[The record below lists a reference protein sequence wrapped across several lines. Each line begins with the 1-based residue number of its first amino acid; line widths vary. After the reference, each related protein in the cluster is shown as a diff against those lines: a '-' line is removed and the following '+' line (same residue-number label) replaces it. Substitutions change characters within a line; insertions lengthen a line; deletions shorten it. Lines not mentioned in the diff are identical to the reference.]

1 MQNKNIKKHYVCV
14 MPMAG
19 EGLRFKKYGYKTL
32 KPLITINKIP
42 MFIKATKSFPKTF
55 KWIFIAREKINFK
68 ENIKKFTKSIKKKK
82 FVLLNKKT
90 QGQASTVYKSLKYL
104 NKNDVIIVHS
114 CDLSFKINLSL
125 FKRKIQEND
134 LLVFT
139 AKGSNYHFKNHKD
152 FSWVK
157 KTKDIYKIS
166 LKKKFKSN
174 KSSKVLIGT
183 FAFKSKKIMKD
194 LLEYT
199 FKKKIKINNEYY
211 MDTLI
216 FIAQKM
222 GYRLNELLVN
232 KYHSWGSHPEL
243 LNYKN

>member
-1 MQNKNIKKHYVCV
+1 MQNKNIKNFVCV

-19 EGLRFKKYGYKTL
+19 EGLRFRKYGYKTF
-32 KPLITINKIP
+32 KPLIIINKVP

-55 KWIFIAREKINFK
+55 KWIFITKNMINLK
-68 ENIKKFTKSIKKKK
+68 GNIKKFIKFIKKKK
-82 FVLLNKKT
+82 LLLLNKKT
-90 QGQASTVYKSLKYL
+90 EGQASTVYKSLKYL
-104 NKNDVIIVHS
+104 NKDEVIIVHS

-125 FKRKIQEND
+125 FKKKISKND

-139 AKGSNYHFKNHKD
+139 AQGSNYHFKNHKD

-157 KTKDIYKIS
+157 KIKKKYKIS
-166 LKKKFKSN
+166 LKKNFKNN
-174 KSSKVLIGT
+174 KNAKVLIGT
-183 FAFKSKKIMKD
+183 FAFKNKKIMKH

-199 FKKKIKINNEYY
+199 FNNKIKINNEYY

-216 FIAQKM
+216 FIAQRM
-222 GYRLNELLVN
+222 GYKLSDLEVK
-232 KYHSWGSHPEL
+232 KYQSWGSHPEL

>member
-1 MQNKNIKKHYVCV
+1 MQNKNIKNFVCV

-19 EGLRFKKYGYKTL
+19 EGLRFRKYGYKTF
-32 KPLITINKIP
+32 KPLIIINKVP

-55 KWIFIAREKINFK
+55 KWIFITKNIINLK
-68 ENIKKFTKSIKKKK
+68 GNIKKFIKFIKKKK
-82 FVLLNKKT
+82 LLLLNKKT
-90 QGQASTVYKSLKYL
+90 EGQASTVYKSLKYL
-104 NKNDVIIVHS
+104 NKDEVIIVHS

-125 FKRKIQEND
+125 FKKKISKND

-139 AKGSNYHFKNHKD
+139 AQGSNYHFKNHKD

-157 KTKDIYKIS
+157 KIKKKYKIS
-166 LKKKFKSN
+166 LKKNFKNN
-174 KSSKVLIGT
+174 KNAKVLIGT
-183 FAFKSKKIMKD
+183 FAFKNKKIMKH

-199 FKKKIKINNEYY
+199 FKNKIKINNEYY

-216 FIAQKM
+216 FIAQRM
-222 GYRLNELLVN
+222 GYKLSDLEVK

>member
-55 KWIFIAREKINFK
+55 KWILIAREKINLN
-68 ENIKKFTKSIKKKK
+68 ENIKKFTRFIKKKK
-82 FVLLNKKT
+82 FLFLNKKT
-90 QGQASTVYKSLKYL
+90 EGQASTVYKSLKYL
-104 NKNDVIIVHS
+104 GKNEVVIVHS

-125 FKRKIQEND
+125 FKKKIQEND

-139 AKGSNYHFKNHKD
+139 AKGSNYHFKNHKN

-157 KTKDIYKIS
+157 KIKNTYKIS
-166 LKKKFKSN
+166 LKKNFKNN
-174 KSSKVLIGT
+174 KNSKVLIGT
-183 FAFKSKKIMKD
+183 FAFKNKKIMKD
-194 LLEYT
+194 LMEYT

-222 GYRLNELLVN
+222 GYKLNDLAVK
-232 KYHSWGSHPEL
+232 KYHSWGSHSEL